1 MKKITKEKKMKKIN
15 KLLRIISKTFEVNG
29 ELLYQAYK
37 YDSRF
42 QNAIETALDFEV
54 DAKKV
59 CQHLKANAK
68 SFQINFNQ

>member
-1 MKKITKEKKMKKIN
+1 MKKLNRTI
-15 KLLRIISKTFEVNG
+15 RIISKTFNLNR

-42 QNAIETALDFEV
+42 QCAIETALDFEV
-54 DAKKV
+54 DTKKV
-59 CQHLKANAK
+59 CQHLKSNSS

>member
-1 MKKITKEKKMKKIN
+1 MENFCIKHIN
-15 KLLRIISKTFEVNG
+15 MIQDFK
-29 ELLYQAYK
+29 
-37 YDSRF
+37 D
-42 QNAIETALDFEV
+42 AIETALDFEV

>member
-1 MKKITKEKKMKKIN
+1 MKKTNRLI
-15 KLLRIISKTFEVNG
+15 RIISKTFNLNK

-37 YDSRF
+37 YDLRF
-42 QNAIETALDFEV
+42 QCEIDTALDFEV

-59 CQHLKANAK
+59 CQHLKANYC